1 MDKQGHSHPDAEGR
15 GESGERIYSLEE
27 QTYAGST
34 QMRTHQGHSS
44 GGQYYGELHHRT
56 GEYVSEHY
64 VTPATR
70 AHREYQ
76 TSPIYTPP
84 MRTCTDCRMIYPQ
97 SKEDAH
103 LKLCPGVQMD
113 CRCKGV
119 KRSDLSMHINICPN
133 MPIRCEKGCGFM
145 VGKIE
150 MDAHECMQFLKQK
163 IGEQEL
169 ENELV
174 ERQIR
179 SFEAEETDIKGMY
192 GKFERENEQ
201 RSQKLGLLEGE
212 VHKYVFICG
221 SMDCVK
227 YGFYHGY
234 DASQKPERL
243 SFTCRICEKDYCRK
257 NCISRCVECVKSIIP
272 GKGGEQLTCKNCCFN
287 HCEHCNRQ
295 DRTYCVKHTM
305 SCSLPHCGKII
316 GDCCRIICMITK
328 HIICPS
334 CAVKCKKCS
343 KTISIDMAVQCSG
356 CAGDQTGYLCRDTC
370 ALTCAWENCG
380 QVMCPECS
388 SNCKVCRKQI
398 CRNCQRKCGCCKIGV
413 VCQGEN
419 CLLYCNQL
427 KHQTAED
434 AQICKDC
441 LFMICPECKNIC
453 KNCKAITHM
462 TTLPIPGWSNLD
474 LMVKDLSLNEEVQ
487 GHVSEI
493 FTAMWHNKH
502 ITSVFFSMH
511 NIYIY
516 IYI

>member
-1 MDKQGHSHPDAEGR
+1 MTKCPSAYYCDEEAMTHPPTAKCLKGHICLEAQAYGAPMNIYQHNDKGYICPQGMFCVG
-15 GESGERIYSLEE
+15 GETHVQCDIG
-27 QTYAGST
+27 TYNPLYGST
-34 QMRTHQGHSS
+34 TLNYCLSCPIGSFCPSLALIYHNICSPGYYCPVNSTLNQDESQKCEVGKYCPAGTKQMISCP
-44 GGQYYGELHHRT
+44 E
-56 GEYVSEHY
+56 GEYQDLTGQSECKSC
-64 VTPATR
+64 
-70 AHREYQ
+70 
-76 TSPIYTPP
+76 SP
-84 MRTCTDCRMIYPQ
+84 
-97 SKEDAH
+97 
-103 LKLCPGVQMD
+103 G
-113 CRCKGV
+113 
-119 KRSDLSMHINICPN
+119 NICP
-133 MPIRCEKGCGFM
+133 F
-145 VGKIE
+145 
-150 MDAHECMQFLKQK
+150 
-163 IGEQEL
+163 
-169 ENELV
+169 
-174 ERQIR
+174 
-179 SFEAEETDIKGMY
+179 
-192 GKFERENEQ
+192 
-201 RSQKLGLLEGE
+201 
-212 VHKYVFICG
+212 
-221 SMDCVK
+221 
-227 YGFYHGY
+227 
-234 DASQKPERL
+234 
-243 SFTCRICEKDYCRK
+243 
-257 NCISRCVECVKSIIP
+257 
-272 GKGGEQLTCKNCCFN
+272 KNCCFN

-388 SNCKVCRKQI
+388 SNCKVCRRQI

-516 IYI
+516 IYIYIEDLGIPEFGLEFEELLKHDYPRLTHLRINNESIYTYVYIYIL